1 MFFHAFDEPKNGPL
15 RKKKERKNRESR
27 EKERRASERKR
38 MQSVLTFLYWLHLS
52 TFFNEK
58 KNCVRKQNFLLAWVI
73 FPPKIRLDFVLL
85 AVKLELASL
94 EKIKTDRD
102 YHLLV
107 MYVFVYL
114 FKCKYLF
121 IALLDLFFL
130 IIIRNTWRHILARSQ
145 KFPMWDN
152 TNAIRTLVKSING
165 TTMLHADSGSILL
178 MWEDVR
184 VSGFTLGL
192 F

>member
-1 MFFHAFDEPKNGPL
+1 MFFWPESSFHRKSGQTYYWPL
-15 RKKKERKNRESR
+15 D
-27 EKERRASERKR
+27 
-38 MQSVLTFLYWLHLS
+38 
-52 TFFNEK
+52 
-58 KNCVRKQNFLLAWVI
+58 QNL
-73 FPPKIRLDFVLL
+73 PHQ
-85 AVKLELASL
+85 L

-114 FKCKYLF
+114 FKCKYL
-121 IALLDLFFL
+121 LLFWICGVFL

-152 TNAIRTLVKSING
+152 TNAIRSLVKSING
-165 TTMLHADSGSILL
+165 ITMLHADSGSILL
-178 MWEDVR
+178 ILEDVR

-192 F
+192 FQHELFQSQTDDQFREQYLLPL